1 MRIPKRSGK
10 LLLFAAVF
18 VLILLLFYHCPFRY
32 FFDIP
37 CPGCGMTRALLAAC
51 TGDFE
56 KAFFYH
62 PLVPF
67 FLPVGMYV
75 WLRFF
80 HGMRI
85 PARQQTVYILFV
97 FGAFVLVY
105 LIRMMHGD
113 PVLLHDAHGQMMLY
127 GHTVLHN

>member
-1 MRIPKRSGK
+1 MRLLKNGAK
-10 LLLFAAVF
+10 LLLFATVF

-32 FFDIP
+32 FFDVP
-37 CPGCGMTRALLAAC
+37 CPGCGMTRALLAAFM
-51 TGDFE
+51 GDLE
-56 KAFFYH
+56 KAFFFH

-67 FLPVGMYV
+67 FLPVGMYI
-75 WLRFF
+75 WLCLF
-80 HGMRI
+80 HGMRV
-85 PARQQTVYILFV
+85 PVRRQTIYILFV
-97 FGAFVLVY
+97 LGIFILVY